1 MTNRIRQSITI
12 AVVVCGF
19 ATYVAAQ
26 GTKGTTKL
34 PQLPPAVTQAIQA
47 NKPGAE
53 IDKVEIE
60 KENGVTLYDIE
71 FKDGKG
77 EIEVAEDGTVI
88 DVTDVVTMKDVPD
101 AAAGAIKTAAKG
113 KPIKQLERA
122 EVRAEVVKEGGKG
135 KVSKLSAPKYV
146 YEAELAKGEIEVTPE
161 GKVIKGGK

>member
-1 MTNRIRQSITI
+1 MTNRIRRLMTI
-12 AVVVCGF
+12 AALVGCF
-19 ATYVAAQ
+19 ATSAAAQ
-26 GTKGTTKL
+26 GTKEKTKL

-60 KENGVTLYDIE
+60 KENGVSLYDIE

-88 DVTDVVTMKDVPD
+88 DVTDIVTMKDVPE

-113 KPIKQLERA
+113 KPIKQLERS
-122 EVRAEVVKEGGKG
+122 EVRAEVVKESGKG
-135 KVSKLSAPKYV
+135 RVAKLPAPKYV
-146 YEAELAKGEIEVTPE
+146 YEAELAKGEIEVTPD

>member
-1 MTNRIRQSITI
+1 MTNRIRQSITV
-12 AVVVCGF
+12 AVAVCGF
-19 ATYVAAQ
+19 ATYAAAQ
-26 GTKGTTKL
+26 GTKEKTKS
-34 PQLPPAVTQAIQA
+34 PQLPAAVTQAIQT

-60 KENGVTLYDIE
+60 KENGVTVYDIE

-88 DVTDVVTMKDVPD
+88 DVTDVVVMKDVPE

-113 KPIKQLERA
+113 KPIKQLERS

-146 YEAELAKGEIEVTPE
+146 YEAELAKGEIEVTPD